1 MAGGGAVMWLV
12 KRHATRE
19 ESRSGTRVEF
29 RAECALCFRVVRA
42 EQRSKAVALLSRG
55 WGRIIARAE
64 REREREREPL
74 LYFVCVRCQVAFAT
88 DEQLLSVV
96 ASQLLVPRSI
106 FSAR

>member
-64 REREREREPL
+64 REREPL

-96 ASQLLVPRSI
+96 ASQLRVPRSI